1 MCCKTYLNR
10 RKICPKPQPKLLKK
24 SWKNKATERTKII
37 NALTKRIKE
46 ILESRDNW
54 KEKFKV
60 AKQAE
65 LELRN
70 LHQGK
75 TAKYHHYCNS
85 FIGLPHLI

>member
-1 MCCKTYLNR
+1 MPEATA
-10 RKICPKPQPKLLKK
+10 KITKK
-24 SWKNKATERTKII
+24 SWKIKATERTKII

-46 ILESRDNW
+46 ILGSRDNW